1 MTTTHRFE
9 PAQKC
14 SDKHVLAN
22 RPTHPLNDAN
32 VNVRLDAPTPTPM
45 YKNGAT
51 MAPKNLPIGIVWAV
65 AGGSAVVDF
74 GCTPSGFSIRLIV
87 PEADLVPVTNAV

>member
-1 MTTTHRFE
+1 
-9 PAQKC
+9 
-14 SDKHVLAN
+14 
-22 RPTHPLNDAN
+22 
-32 VNVRLDAPTPTPM
+32 M

-74 GCTPSGFSIRLIV
+74 GCTPSGHSVRLIV
-87 PEADLVPVTNAV
+87 PEADLIPATSAA